1 MILFSQR
8 ITGPQAG
15 QGVGGEHPGR
25 SAARRRVRRCQ
36 PGEGEPPG
44 QTGAKSASGCK
55 GSLCPENSPG
65 GSIPRG
71 GRGPGAEQ

>member
-8 ITGPQAG
+8 SMGPQAG
-15 QGVGGEHPGR
+15 QGVGGEHPVR
-25 SAARRRVRRCQ
+25 SAERRRVQLGQ

-44 QTGAKSASGCK
+44 RMGAQSTSGCE
-55 GSLCPENSPG
+55 GSLCPENSLG
-65 GSIPRG
+65 GSIPKG